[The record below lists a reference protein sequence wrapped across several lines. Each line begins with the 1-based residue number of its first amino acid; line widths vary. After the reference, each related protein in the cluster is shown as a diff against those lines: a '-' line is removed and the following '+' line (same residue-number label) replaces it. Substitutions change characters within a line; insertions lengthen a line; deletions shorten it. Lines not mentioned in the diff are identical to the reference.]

1 MKNKTTLL
9 KKGIA
14 AARKNELKA
23 KYKRHIL
30 QKQLTKDVANYL
42 EKLDDDP
49 NVVAGSRIDDYWA
62 RHTISLIAH
71 NYFDKSKVKKHSRN
85 ISDSATTVKR
95 FSLRGIQYGN
105 WLSQED
111 RYNYLFAI
119 TISLYDMKEL
129 LNLPYHKIGFKNKLT
144 LAFGAR
150 GRGTALAHFEPG
162 NFAINLTR
170 YPNSI
175 TNPFTNEKKKFLK
188 KDDSKYK
195 AMLNMGGVG
204 AFSHEWA
211 HALDYELG
219 KAGKYLSGG
228 RSTRYKV
235 DTKLINQKTPAGTME
250 RILKI
255 LNCNEDGSKSAYRTK
270 LEAQIKDSSAGDYY
284 IRRTELFARLFEAF
298 CAAELAKRGG
308 KNIFISRSKY
318 LNWAYPSK
326 NLIAKAAP
334 EIKALLAFYRKY

>member
-1 MKNKTTLL
+1 MDKKTALL

-23 KYKRHIL
+23 KYKQHIL

-42 EKLDDDP
+42 QKLDDDP

-71 NYFDKSKVKKHSRN
+71 NYFDKGKVKKHGRN
-85 ISDSATTVKR
+85 VSDSATTVKR

-119 TISLYDMKEL
+119 SISLYDMKEL
-129 LNLPYHKIGFKNKLT
+129 LNLPFNKMGFKNKLT

-150 GRGTALAHFEPG
+150 GRGGALAHFEPG

-170 YPNSI
+170 YPHSM
-175 TNPFTNEKKKFLK
+175 TNPFTNQTKKFLK
-188 KDDSKYK
+188 GDNSKYN
-195 AMLNMGGVG
+195 AMLSMGGVG
-204 AFSHEWA
+204 SFSHEWA

-219 KAGKYLSGG
+219 KPGQYLSGG

-235 DTKLINQKTPAGTME
+235 NSKLINQKTAAGTME

-255 LNCNEDGSKSAYRTK
+255 VNCNEDGSKSAYRAK
-270 LEAQIKDSSAGDYY
+270 LEAQIKNSSAGDYY
-284 IRRTELFARLFEAF
+284 IRRTEIFARLFEAF
-298 CAAELAKRGG
+298 CSTELAKKGG
-308 KNIFISRSKY
+308 KNIFISKPKY
-318 LNWAYPSK
+318 LHWAYPSK

-334 EIKALLAFYRKY
+334 EIRSLLAFYRRY